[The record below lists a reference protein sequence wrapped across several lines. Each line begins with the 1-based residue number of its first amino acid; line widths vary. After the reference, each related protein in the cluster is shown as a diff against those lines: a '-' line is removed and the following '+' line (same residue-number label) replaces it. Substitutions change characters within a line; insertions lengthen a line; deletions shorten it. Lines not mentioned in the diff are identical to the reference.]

1 LSNLELVCL
10 PASFRS
16 PTDDPML
23 RPHRMLEEVIASLR
37 NVIAPA
43 ITEPHPKTQAYMA
56 AVILEIVARSVEER
70 RDLAEAKERAV
81 ADLFE
86 DLREIVSALPPPEK
100 SGESAEERVAAAIR
114 TLDAARERIGEATF
128 EAAERRVRRAIRELL
143 DRDLEVAKGED

>member
-1 LSNLELVCL
+1 
-10 PASFRS
+10 
-16 PTDDPML
+16 ML

-81 ADLFE
+81 ARLFE
-86 DLREIVSALPPPEK
+86 DLREIVPGPPPEP

-114 TLDAARERIGEATF
+114 ALDADRERLGEATF
-128 EAAERRVRRAIRELL
+128 AAAERRVRQAIRELL
-143 DRDLEVAKGED
+143 DRDLEVVKDEG